1 MTSIYQNV
9 KITALITQYAVVQGK
24 PFQYSCSV
32 SCPAITPDET
42 DKLLILDPLQL
53 WSFVNSVLQTIENK

>member
-53 WSFVNSVLQTIENK
+53 